1 MRIPRPRSLAG
12 QLFAMQVV
20 LVAAV
25 VAGCA
30 VFTYVTAR
38 GEAQDAARR
47 QAVTAATTIANAPGV
62 ADAVRSPHPTNVLQ
76 PYAERVRLDSGVD
89 FVTIMTPRGVRWTHP
104 EPSRIGETFLGHTG
118 PALRGRVF
126 SETYTGTLGPSV
138 RAVAPVREGG
148 GTDGPGPVVALVS
161 AGITVKAISEQ
172 ERRQV
177 LALAGVALAAL
188 VIGGLGTYVINA
200 RLRRHTHG
208 MNANELSQLH
218 DYHQAT
224 LHAVREG
231 LVMLDGRRRIALI
244 NDGGRELLGLGG
256 LAAGG
261 GGSAGGATGVSV
273 GGSAGASAGAS
284 VDGSA
289 GASVGRS
296 TSGAGPYGD
305 AGVAARPHGAGA
317 TSPGGAPSWTP
328 GPADAPFANPNPAA
342 APFAAPGP
350 ANAPASPS
358 PPGGNPAPSSDPAG
372 ARAVLPSRTAPGS
385 SRAATPARPDG
396 AGGPGGPGGPGGTDG
411 RDQRERSG
419 RKDRKGRIGHLV
431 RLRWVGRAGGAGGG
445 TRAGGRGAGRG
456 APPVG
461 RHVTDLGLPPPL
473 TAALLDPEPRR
484 DELHLTAD
492 RVLVVNSA
500 PVSSGGQRGSVVTL
514 RDHTELQALSGE
526 LDSVRGF
533 AEALR
538 SQAHE
543 AANRLHAVVSLI
555 ELGRADEAIE
565 FATAELQLAQA
576 LTDQVVGAVAE
587 PVLAAL
593 LLGKAAQASE
603 YAVDFELTTDS
614 RIDDGLLP
622 PSLPARDLV
631 TILGN
636 LVDNAIEAAGG
647 QGTAHPERGTGRRA
661 GSAPDGRRGRVTVTV
676 RAGGGELTLRVGDN
690 GPGVGP
696 GAAEEIFQ
704 RGWSTKAVPGHG
716 LGLAIVRQAVHRNH
730 GTIDLDRSPEG
741 GAEFTV
747 RLPIRSEAA
756 RYEDGADGAADAAGA
771 ASYGADGAA
780 SYRAYGADGTGAGG
794 TGAGGAP

>member
-30 VFTYVTAR
+30 VFTYVTAK
-38 GEAQDAARR
+38 GEAQEAARR
-47 QAVTAATTIANAPGV
+47 QALTAATTIANSP
-62 ADAVRSPHPTNVLQ
+62 AVVEAARSPDPTSVLQ
-76 PYAERVRLDSGVD
+76 PYAERVRLDSGVA
-89 FVTIMTPRGVRWTHP
+89 FVTIMNPRGVRWTHP
-104 EPSRIGETFLGHTG
+104 EPGRIGEKFLGHTG
-118 PALRGRVF
+118 PALRGEVF

-138 RAVAPVREGG
+138 RVVAPVREGG

-161 AGITVKAISEQ
+161 AGITIKEITER

-177 LALAGVALAAL
+177 LALTGVALAAL
-188 VIGGLGTYVINA
+188 VLGGLGTYVINA

-208 MNANELSQLH
+208 MNANELSQMH

-224 LHAVREG
+224 LQAVREG
-231 LVMLDGRRRIALI
+231 LVMLDGQRRIALI
-244 NDGGRELLGLGG
+244 NDGGRELLGL
-256 LAAGG
+256 
-261 GGSAGGATGVSV
+261 
-273 GGSAGASAGAS
+273 
-284 VDGSA
+284 
-289 GASVGRS
+289 
-296 TSGAGPYGD
+296 P
-305 AGVAARPHGAGA
+305 RP
-317 TSPGGAPSWTP
+317 
-328 GPADAPFANPNPAA
+328 DAA
-342 APFAAPGP
+342 ATAGSSEAAP
-350 ANAPASPS
+350 AI
-358 PPGGNPAPSSDPAG
+358 D
-372 ARAVLPSRTAPGS
+372 ARA
-385 SRAATPARPDG
+385 
-396 AGGPGGPGGPGGTDG
+396 G
-411 RDQRERSG
+411 R
-419 RKDRKGRIGHLV
+419 
-431 RLRWVGRAGGAGGG
+431 
-445 TRAGGRGAGRG
+445 RG

-461 RHVTDLGLPPPL
+461 RHVGELGLPPPL
-473 TAALLDPEPRR
+473 TAALLDPEPRV

-492 RVLVVNSA
+492 RVLIVNTA
-500 PVSSGGQRGSVVTL
+500 PVSSNGRRGSVVTL

-555 ELGRADEAIE
+555 ELGRADEAVE
-565 FATAELQLAQA
+565 FATAELRLAQA

-603 YAVDFELTTDS
+603 YAVDFELTPDS
-614 RIDDGLLP
+614 HIDDGLLP
-622 PSLPARDLV
+622 ASLPARDLV

-636 LVDNAIEAAGG
+636 LVDNAIDAAGG
-647 QGTAHPERGTGRRA
+647 QTAPSARGGPGPGRRS
-661 GSAPDGRRGRVTVTV
+661 GAPVDGRRGRVTVTV
-676 RAGGGELTLRVGDN
+676 RAWDEELTLRVGDN

-716 LGLAIVRQAVHRNH
+716 LGLAIVRQTVHRNG
-730 GTIDLDRSPEG
+730 GTITLGRSPRG

-747 RLPIRSEAA
+747 RLPLRTTDEAPPDA
-756 RYEDGADGAADAAGA
+756 EPRPAEPAPGTAGPSTDGPSADRPSTGGPTADGPGGGV
-771 ASYGADGAA
+771 AS
-780 SYRAYGADGTGAGG
+780 
-794 TGAGGAP
+794 